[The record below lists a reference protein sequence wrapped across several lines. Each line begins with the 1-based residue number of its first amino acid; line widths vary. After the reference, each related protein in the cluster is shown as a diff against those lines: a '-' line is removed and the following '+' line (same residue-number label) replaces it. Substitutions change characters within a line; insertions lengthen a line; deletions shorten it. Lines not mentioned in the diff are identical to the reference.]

1 MTDDIHSRLKNAL
14 DNPRCIIPHEH
25 LLSLL
30 LHELTIV
37 FANNGGNIK
46 DFDLPIPTSASH
58 IPGSNRLIDEE
69 LAPDPLMMSLHAD
82 SLIAQ
87 LNIDQK
93 KIFDTI
99 TSSISANKPG
109 FFFVSGHG
117 GTGKT
122 FLWNAMIAKLRSQNK
137 IVLAVA
143 SSGVASLLLPRGRT
157 AHSRF
162 KIPIENS
169 N

>member
-37 FANNGGNIK
+37 FANSGGNIK

-87 LNIDQK
+87 LNID
-93 KIFDTI
+93 
-99 TSSISANKPG
+99 
-109 FFFVSGHG
+109 
-117 GTGKT
+117 
-122 FLWNAMIAKLRSQNK
+122 
-137 IVLAVA
+137 
-143 SSGVASLLLPRGRT
+143 
-157 AHSRF
+157 
-162 KIPIENS
+162 
-169 N
+169 